1 MIASHA
7 FKLRLHKESADF
19 LQSLA
24 FVDYNEVRT
33 IAASRSLTQRWL
45 APSPA

>member
-7 FKLRLHKESADF
+7 FKLRLRKESADF

-33 IAASRSLTQRWL
+33 IAASR
-45 APSPA
+45 